1 MKAKRILLTGANGQI
16 GTVLLSHLQNR
27 YGLDAVVATDI
38 RQPSHSTG
46 LFELLDIRDGKLL
59 HQLAEKYQVGEIYHL
74 AAVLSAKGESDPV
87 WTWGVNM
94 DGLLNV
100 LEVARELQLKVFFPS
115 SIAVFGDYAPRVLT
129 SQWAPLIPATVYGIS
144 KVAGEHWCRYYHS
157 RYGVDVRS
165 LRFPGLISYESP
177 PGGGTTDYAVE
188 IYHSAVKDQSYSCF
202 LKPDTR
208 LPMLYM
214 PDALRAMTQLISL
227 KVLDLLTSSTRLR
240 DKLEANTKYFRAA
253 MTKAGFDILPGEHPI
268 VPVMLYDAPLAQQF
282 AAKLLEEG
290 IYVIGF
296 FFPVVPKGKARIRV
310 QVSAGHEP
318 EHLERCVAA
327 FSKVGRELGVLR
339 K

>member
-1 MKAKRILLTGANGQI
+1 MKTKRILLTGANGQI

-214 PDALRAMTQLISL
+214 PDALRAMTQLMEA
-227 KVLDLLTSSTRLR
+227 DGERLR
-240 DKLEANTKYFRAA
+240 VRTSYNLAGMSFTPAEQARSIRNEMPGFAIHYQPDFRQQIADSWPESIDDSWARSDWDWKPQFGLDA
-253 MTKAGFDILPGEHPI
+253 MTRDMLAHLKKDIEVTL
-268 VPVMLYDAPLAQQF
+268 
-282 AAKLLEEG
+282 
-290 IYVIGF
+290 
-296 FFPVVPKGKARIRV
+296 
-310 QVSAGHEP
+310 
-318 EHLERCVAA
+318 
-327 FSKVGRELGVLR
+327 
-339 K
+339 

>member
-214 PDALRAMTQLISL
+214 PDALRAMTQLMEA
-227 KVLDLLTSSTRLR
+227 DGERLR
-240 DKLEANTKYFRAA
+240 VRTSYNLAGMSFTPAEQARSIRNEMPGFAIHYQPDFRQQIADSWPESIDDSWARSDWDWKPQFGLDA
-253 MTKAGFDILPGEHPI
+253 MTRDMLAHLKKDIEVTL
-268 VPVMLYDAPLAQQF
+268 
-282 AAKLLEEG
+282 
-290 IYVIGF
+290 
-296 FFPVVPKGKARIRV
+296 
-310 QVSAGHEP
+310 
-318 EHLERCVAA
+318 
-327 FSKVGRELGVLR
+327 
-339 K
+339 